1 MPAAR
6 RRDLLL
12 GILAACAA
20 ALWCWGVV
28 ATIPDAYGEGR
39 LGPRGFPL
47 IGGVLLG
54 VLGLAVVAQSLRE
67 APDVGDGGDGDRKP
81 GEWGPVAAAAGLLA
95 GYALLLELAGFLLA
109 TAATVAVAVGPVL
122 GVWRWRLIGGM
133 ALGIPLGIYLV
144 LGKLLGVYLP
154 VGRLVGITF

>member
-1 MPAAR
+1 MSASQ

-20 ALWCWGVV
+20 ALWCWGVA

-54 VLGLAVVAQSLRE
+54 VLGLAVVAQSLRR
-67 APDVGDGGDGDRKP
+67 APDAGDSRPKP
-81 GEWGPVAAAAGLLA
+81 GEWGPVASAAGLLA

>member
-1 MPAAR
+1 MAAAQ

-28 ATIPDAYGEGR
+28 ATIPGAYGEGR

-54 VLGLAVVAQSLRE
+54 VLGLAVIARSLRK
-67 APDVGDGGDGDRKP
+67 APDAGDSGRKP
-81 GEWGPVAAAAGLLA
+81 GEWGPAASAAGLLA

-154 VGRLVGITF
+154 VGRLVGVTF